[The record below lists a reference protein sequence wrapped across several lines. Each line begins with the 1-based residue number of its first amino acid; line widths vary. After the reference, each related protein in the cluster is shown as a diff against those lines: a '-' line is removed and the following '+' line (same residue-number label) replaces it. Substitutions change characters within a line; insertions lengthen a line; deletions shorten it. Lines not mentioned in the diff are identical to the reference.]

1 MRINSITH
9 DNAVQCNLSQRRW
22 NIRRDYFVSIRLN
35 LVLNTTPGRQVMKT
49 RASKMTNHNILI
61 LFPQAVCWVE
71 FRWRFCEGHCGPIGQ
86 IVKRHHRRRQLC
98 WHRHRPPLEL
108 LRPLKSVIDLKTWKH
123 RLWDIHIGQA
133 GVMYSTFKSDI
144 ESGGR
149 SGEAISQLC
158 AHLRCSRCSLGCGGC
173 REIGESVLNEFVP
186 RRQRRLLDW
195 LHRLGLGGLHGL
207 QNC

>member
-123 RLWDIHIGQA
+123 RLWDIHIGRA
-133 GVMYSTFKSDI
+133 GVMYSTFKTGI
-144 ESGGR
+144 ER
-149 SGEAISQLC
+149 SPRHQVGWPSFKRAGLTLEAPVAAKS
-158 AHLRCSRCSLGCGGC
+158 
-173 REIGESVLNEFVP
+173 EKPFWMN
-186 RRQRRLLDW
+186 
-195 LHRLGLGGLHGL
+195 
-207 QNC
+207 

>member
-123 RLWDIHIGQA
+123 RLWDIHIGRA
-133 GVMYSTFKSDI
+133 GVMYSTFKTDI
-144 ESGGR
+144 GR
-149 SGEAISQLC
+149 SLWLGRPSFNSALLC
-158 AHLRCSRCSLGCGGC
+158 L
-173 REIGESVLNEFVP
+173 P
-186 RRQRRLLDW
+186 
-195 LHRLGLGGLHGL
+195 
-207 QNC
+207 